1 MLNEFYD
8 FIAKKINSFF
18 QAAAADGTLLKGES
32 FCLKLDNEEMVTEVA
47 NALEELATSNQ
58 SKGEY
63 VFPCGDGT
71 LYKTYTLKLIDD
83 EVIIAAQINGMT
95 NDFLCAT
102 LRNAA
107 NEQQKPLLMI
117 SANPIDSAKSG
128 SRDMSASGMP
138 FYAENLMT
146 EIRQMVNDSTQLTN
160 TEKRI
165 LSFELTR
172 RDADVFSDK
181 ASIYEY
187 KDLLAIMSSG
197 KIEVDNFPG
206 FRLFTV
212 DGKVEYQ
219 TYSNNQID
227 KEIKNNNE
235 LFEMIDR
242 SIRYGNIE
250 VDLSRVFENR
260 FIDRIEIAHKNEGE
274 NWSRLFTYAEL
285 IAAKEK
291 FLDKIGN
298 PLKIDNENILFYGD
312 MPLNVLN
319 ADENLL
325 IRNEGSQTA
334 KKRNKNFIVFNSEH
348 YSKIHMQVTCNAKI
362 LNSGIAAD
370 DTTYTKEGK
379 DIIFEFDRD
388 GVSFHK
394 LEIKDI
400 TNDITY
406 LFKICIIDISS
417 EYMYGTVKHNFT
429 IDYKKNKKNS
439 RIKLVG
445 ITANLIFN
453 KNAEK
458 LSSCKL
464 EDNEI
469 YSCMYGERLLIYSS
483 DEELSNFGSGINID
497 INFAGIKPGYF
508 GWEAKLND
516 N

>member
-1 MLNEFYD
+1 MEDKVIAD
-8 FIAKKINSFF
+8 FRKKTDMNFH
-18 QAAAADGTLLKGES
+18 LL
-32 FCLKLDNEEMVTEVA
+32 D
-47 NALEELATSNQ
+47 
-58 SKGEY
+58 
-63 VFPCGDGT
+63 
-71 LYKTYTLKLIDD
+71 
-83 EVIIAAQINGMT
+83 GMT
-95 NDFLCAT
+95 AGEI
-102 LRNAA
+102 
-107 NEQQKPLLMI
+107 EQIVLFYVQAKI
-117 SANPIDSAKSG
+117 IDYDIDAKIENVVLSG
-128 SRDMSASGMP
+128 SRCRGI
-138 FYAENLMT
+138 E
-146 EIRQMVNDSTQLTN
+146 E
-160 TEKRI
+160 
-165 LSFELTR
+165 
-172 RDADVFSDK
+172 K

-260 FIDRIEIAHKNEGE
+260 FIERIEIAHKNEGE

-388 GVSFHK
+388 GVSFH
-394 LEIKDI
+394 
-400 TNDITY
+400 
-406 LFKICIIDISS
+406 
-417 EYMYGTVKHNFT
+417 
-429 IDYKKNKKNS
+429 
-439 RIKLVG
+439 RLV
-445 ITANLIFN
+445 
-453 KNAEK
+453 
-458 LSSCKL
+458 
-464 EDNEI
+464 
-469 YSCMYGERLLIYSS
+469 
-483 DEELSNFGSGINID
+483 
-497 INFAGIKPGYF
+497 
-508 GWEAKLND
+508 
-516 N
+516 